1 MTLQDK
7 LDAYKVQPKPNAPP
21 ELGAVSFRTI
31 SALKTSGQ
39 VERALKAGD
48 RAPSFTLPD
57 QDGAMVSSADLLT
70 KGPVVLSFYRGV
82 WCPFCNIELKALQ
95 EVLGAIEAH
104 GASLLAIS
112 QQAPVNSREAQ
123 RENALTFP
131 ILSDKGGEVGAAFG
145 LRWSVPEEMREMP
158 PVGDRSP
165 RTLVGVDLPAFN
177 GDPSWTLPMPAR
189 IVIGQDGVIAYA
201 EVNPDYTKR
210 PEPSE
215 LFPVL
220 DGLRARAAA

>member
-7 LDAYKVQPKPNAPP
+7 LNAYKAEPKPNAPP
-21 ELGAVSFRTI
+21 ELGAVSGRTI
-31 SALKTSGQ
+31 KALVASGQ
-39 VERALKAGD
+39 VERALKTGD
-48 RAPSFTLPD
+48 RAPSFNLPD
-57 QDGAMVSSADLLT
+57 QDGTMMSSADLLT

-95 EVLGAIEAH
+95 EVLSEIEAR

-112 QQAPVNSREAQ
+112 QQTPANSRKAQ

-131 ILSDKGGEVGAAFG
+131 ILADKGGEVGAAFG
-145 LRWSVPEEMREMP
+145 LRWSVPEEMREMHKKLGGP
-158 PVGDRSP
+158 
-165 RTLVGVDLPAFN
+165 LPGFN
-177 GDPSWTLPMPAR
+177 GEDSWTLPMPAR

-210 PEPSE
+210 PEPSD

-220 DGLRARAAA
+220 DGLRTRAAA

>member
-7 LDAYKVQPKPNAPP
+7 LDAYKAQPKPNVPP
-21 ELGAVSFRTI
+21 ELEAVSTRTI
-31 SALKTSGQ
+31 KALVASGQ
-39 VERALKAGD
+39 VEQALKVGN
-48 RAPSFTLPD
+48 RAPSFNLPD

-95 EVLGAIEAH
+95 EALDEIEAR
-104 GASLLAIS
+104 GAFLLAIS
-112 QQAPVNSREAQ
+112 QQTPVNSRKSH

-131 ILSDKGGEVGAAFG
+131 ILSDKGGGVGAAFG
-145 LRWSVPEEMREMP
+145 LRWSVPEEMREMHRKLGGP
-158 PVGDRSP
+158 
-165 RTLVGVDLPAFN
+165 LPGFN
-177 GDPSWTLPMPAR
+177 GEDSWTLPMPAR
-189 IVIGQDGVIAYA
+189 IVIGQDEVIAYA

-220 DGLRARAAA
+220 DGLRTRAAA

>member
-1 MTLQDK
+1 MSLQDR
-7 LDAYKVQPKPNAPP
+7 LDAYKAQPKPNAPP
-21 ELGAVSFRTI
+21 ELGAVSLRTI
-31 SALKTSGQ
+31 NALVASGQ

-48 RAPSFTLPD
+48 RAPSFNLPD
-57 QDGAMVSSADLLT
+57 QDGAMVSSADLLA

-95 EVLGAIEAH
+95 EALDAVKARGT
-104 GASLLAIS
+104 SLLAIS
-112 QQAPVNSREAQ
+112 QQTPVNSRKAR

-145 LRWSVPEEMREMP
+145 LRWVVSEETREMHRKL
-158 PVGDRSP
+158 GSP
-165 RTLVGVDLPAFN
+165 LPSFN
-177 GDPSWTLPMPAR
+177 GEDSWTLPMPAR
-189 IVIGQDGVIAYA
+189 IVIGQDGVIAYS
-201 EVNPDYTKR
+201 EINPDYTKR

-220 DGLRARAAA
+220 DGLKMRTAA